1 MTMKRRD
8 FILKTSGIAVAPLSY
23 SQLYT
28 HLQKQIGQPSEQVS
42 YDVIVLGVGSMGS
55 SACYQLAKRGFK
67 VLGLEQYDIPH
78 ELGSHA
84 GQSRIIRKAYGEGSD
99 YVPLLE
105 RAYQNWKSLESE
117 TGSQVYYKTGLAYF
131 GASDDPFLK
140 TVKGSSEKYKIPL
153 NNLTPEECT
162 RKYPQFRLPQNFQRL
177 EEPDAGFITPE
188 RSILLYVQQAI
199 LNGAIIRTK
208 EKVLE
213 WKRETSG
220 SVTVLTNKG
229 TYKAGKLVITAGPW
243 AGKIIPS
250 LSSTLTVTRQA
261 VAWVKPKKWNEFTL
275 GKFPCWILE
284 NKEHDFYGFPILPV
298 GTFAGPLGL
307 KLALHYP
314 GADTTDPDTV
324 NRNTKESD
332 EKTLIEFLNQFI
344 PDGYENTLVMKTCL
358 YTNSPDQNFIIDYLS
373 GFDKDVVFATGFSGH
388 GFKFVSVVGEI
399 LADLAMNGST
409 PLPIGFLN
417 AKRFDK

>member
-1 MTMKRRD
+1 MKRRD
-8 FILKTSGIAVAPLSY
+8 FILKTSGAAAASLSY
-23 SQLYT
+23 SQLFAQV
-28 HLQKQIGQPSEQVS
+28 QKQTESPFDQVS

-55 SACYQLAKRGFK
+55 SACYHLAKRGFK
-67 VLGLEQYDIPH
+67 VLGLEQFDIPH

-105 RAYQNWKSLESE
+105 KAYENWKSLESE
-117 TGSQVYYKTGLAYF
+117 TGSQVYYKTGLVYF
-131 GASDDPFLK
+131 GAPDDPFLK

-153 NNLTPEECT
+153 NHLTVDECNL
-162 RKYPQFRLPQNFQRL
+162 KYPQFKLPQNFQRL
-177 EEPDAGFITPE
+177 EEPNAGFITPE

-199 LNGAIIRTK
+199 LKGAVIRTK

-213 WKRETSG
+213 WKREASG
-220 SVTVLTNKG
+220 SVTVVTNRS
-229 TYKAGKLVITAGPW
+229 TYKAAKLIITAGPW
-243 AGKIIPS
+243 AGKMIPS
-250 LSSTLTVTRQA
+250 LASKLTITRQA
-261 VAWVKPKKWNEFTL
+261 VAWVKPKKWDNFTL

-314 GADTTDPDTV
+314 GAETTDPDAV

-332 EKTLIEFLNQFI
+332 ENILIEFLNQFL

-409 PLPIGFLN
+409 RLPIGFLS
-417 AKRFDK
+417 AKRFG